1 MGRQIDFS
9 RRHDTL
15 SPMALPKRTARLLF
29 AVLVV
34 VSTATVVAGYV
45 ESERTN
51 DRVTGDP
58 AVEQAFRSGDDAA
71 VVGERDGITVVATD
85 SNAFVS
91 DESDAARAQAE
102 LAAFAPD
109 GSIYYY
115 ENDHTRYWDVDP
127 VAGTNAT
134 VEFVYADHLDA
145 EECDGSVCTRN
156 GVERV
161 NLTTGERTDVFSRIT
176 AGKHS
181 TRWHDADRIDEH
193 RLLVADIAADRAF
206 IVNTTTGLIEWSWE
220 AQSDYSVESGGPFP
234 ADWTHINDVEHVE
247 VDGEE
252 AVMVSLRNQDQ
263 VAFIDMQGELM
274 ANWTLGEDGDH
285 ATLYEQHNPDFI
297 PPERGGPALLV
308 GDSENGRI
316 VEYQRENG
324 EWVESW
330 TWADQRM
337 QWPRDADRLPNGH
350 TLITDSNG
358 DRVFEVDEAGAVV
371 WSADVGFPYEA
382 ERLGTGEESTGG
394 ESAASLDLESP
405 DPAPEAASLLQRVEN
420 ALPPTIQNGIA
431 YVFPRWVGLL
441 EGVALLLLI
450 GSLLRWATLEYRWLD
465 RTIAVRSPIEIRR
478 K

>member
-1 MGRQIDFS
+1 MSF
-9 RRHDTL
+9 
-15 SPMALPKRTARLLF
+15 PKRTARLLL
-29 AVLVV
+29 AALVV
-34 VSTATVVAGYV
+34 VSAVTVVAGYV

-58 AVEQAFRSGDDAA
+58 AVEQAFRSGSDEA
-71 VVGERDGITVVATD
+71 VVGEREGITVVATD

-91 DESDAARAQAE
+91 DESDAPRAQAE

-109 GSIYYY
+109 GSVYYY
-115 ENDHTRYWDVDP
+115 QNDHTRYWDVDP
-127 VAGTNAT
+127 VEGTNAT

-145 EECDGSVCTRN
+145 DECDGSVCTRN

-181 TRWHDADRIDEH
+181 TRWHDADRIDED
-193 RLLVADIAADRAF
+193 RLLVADIAEDRAF

-220 AQSDYSVESGGPFP
+220 AQADYSIDSGGPYP
-234 ADWTHINDVEHVE
+234 EDWTHINDVEHVE

-263 VAFIDMQGELM
+263 VAFIGMDGEPLE
-274 ANWTLGEDGDH
+274 NWTLGEDGDH
-285 ATLYEQHNPDFI
+285 ATLYEQHNPDFV
-297 PPERGGPALLV
+297 PAEQGGPALLV

-316 VEYQRENG
+316 VEYQREDG

-358 DRVFEVDEAGAVV
+358 DRVFEVDREGEVV
-371 WSADVGFPYEA
+371 WSADVGFPYES
-382 ERLGTGEESTGG
+382 ERLGTGDESTGG
-394 ESAASLDLESP
+394 ESAASLDLPGRE
-405 DPAPEAASLLQRVEN
+405 PAPAEASLLQRGLN
-420 ALPPTIQNGIA
+420 ALPPSIQNGIA

-441 EGVALLLLI
+441 EGVALLVLF